1 MCCIRLHKVFMSA
14 NRTGSEYAK
23 VFYICNFSVQWDN
36 VECKDM
42 HLTACRKKGKWIYI
56 LCHSFCTFAA
66 EGCIARISGYVKNY
80 LELCVKHFSLHSL
93 WLTHPFENC
102 SMRLLCLQ
110 KIWVEFQMSIK
121 VTFHFN
127 WTVFLNSSWNFLSYL
142 IFDHNKG
149 NRLWDT
155 RPRILQLSCTEIKCK
170 GCIMAKSSIL
180 YMSVTLLTQRSMRF
194 ERRWP
199 PNESNNLILRGKHR
213 EVSNQRLNRMSKAL
227 KEWSEGKQ
235 HCFSL
240 QKTGV
245 LDLKRR
251 MKMSR
256 AL

>member
-1 MCCIRLHKVFMSA
+1 MLKITWSSVLNIVLYTASDWPIPLKTAVWDFCVCKRFGL
-14 NRTGSEYAK
+14 
-23 VFYICNFSVQWDN
+23 NFRWV
-36 VECKDM
+36 
-42 HLTACRKKGKWIYI
+42 L
-56 LCHSFCTFAA
+56 
-66 EGCIARISGYVKNY
+66 
-80 LELCVKHFSLHSL
+80 
-93 WLTHPFENC
+93 
-102 SMRLLCLQ
+102 RLL
-110 KIWVEFQMSIK
+110 SIL
-121 VTFHFN
+121 TELFS
-127 WTVFLNSSWNFLSYL
+127 WTRLWNFLSYL

-180 YMSVTLLTQRSMRF
+180 HMSVTLLTKRSMRF

-199 PNESNNLILRGKHR
+199 PNESNNLILCGKHR

-240 QKTGV
+240 QKTRV